1 VRQRFREELREC
13 CPGVDDRLPSRAV
26 SLIVSVLVMAP
37 FVIDHDSL
45 AIGSL
50 RAGSLD
56 QALEE
61 STRFA
66 YGGTIELLGL
76 GEA

>member
-1 VRQRFREELREC
+1 VLREG
-13 CPGVDDRLPSRAV
+13 CPGVDDRLLSGAV
-26 SLIVSVLVMAP
+26 SVIVSVLVMAP
-37 FVIDHDSL
+37 VVFDLDSL

-50 RAGSLD
+50 RAGSLE